1 MKRSKHKSTQVW
13 ERAFS
18 EVLLAKDPL
27 ELSLSLQDAK
37 NAIMDHIEDT
47 MRTASQSERR
57 VLGTALEIVRAIQR
71 SKATSGQVPTIRA
84 LDSAA

>member
-1 MKRSKHKSTQVW
+1 MKRSKHKSTQAW
-13 ERAFS
+13 ERVFGK
-18 EVLLAKDPL
+18 VLLAKDPL

-57 VLGTALEIVRAIQR
+57 LLGTALEIVRAMQR
-71 SKATSGQVPTIRA
+71 SKATSAQAPTMRA
-84 LDSAA
+84 HDSAA